1 MPGLDKTGPEGKGS
15 RTGRGLGTCRNKTS
29 SNESQ
34 DEHNNYTK
42 ERNFPGR
49 GRLGRRGAG
58 QGRRFRHRGGEEK

>member
-15 RTGRGLGTCRNKTS
+15 RTGRGLGVCGSKTS
-29 SNESQ
+29 TNDSKDGQ
-34 DEHNNYTK
+34 NNQTI
-42 ERNFPGR
+42 EGDFPRR